1 MLHVNLRVILFAF
14 DLSDM
19 LIVGWRAVDIFHM
32 NGTIVSSEA
41 ENRIKLCCES
51 LLESASN
58 TSERFF
64 NPSASDSHGVP

>member
-51 LLESASN
+51 S
-58 TSERFF
+58 
-64 NPSASDSHGVP
+64 P